1 MFHNIDLTTNPKI
14 IIPFFA
20 LYLEC
25 IADCVLGIFFLRLS
39 MPDDLMGNL
48 NANAEKWTEW
58 KRIAYCLPAYL
69 ILSVLS
75 LLSYVYPRCRLVYYI
90 SRPFICAHIAAYA
103 YYIHKVGIYG
113 PIVLLL
119 PSVSFM
125 SGGRRKKHFYI
136 FLLHP
141 NRIGWTLFSILFFF
155 PLGSFPPFLAFSI
168 FYFFRELLFEPLRDL
183 LAALDV

>member
-1 MFHNIDLTTNPKI
+1 MYSRLCAGYF
-14 IIPFFA
+14 
-20 LYLEC
+20 
-25 IADCVLGIFFLRLS
+25 FFLRLS

-141 NRIGWTLFSILFFF
+141 NRIGCTFFSIFFFLPWARSLHFSLSPFFYFFGSSSSSPSGISWPLLTCNPAALAHPCLFFF
-155 PLGSFPPFLAFSI
+155 SGT
-168 FYFFRELLFEPLRDL
+168 
-183 LAALDV
+183 